1 MYRFRACVIALL
13 FGVFAATAVPA
24 QETQPTAPPAGLTQQ
39 QFDALVTAI
48 GDSVARKLR
57 EEGVVPAKPAGKEAG
72 REAGKE
78 AAPAAEAP
86 KVGVEDSGDAASRFA
101 SDFANRAETVLLAI
115 PSLPG
120 VFARIPSALDRS
132 ANGGQGPGAFL
143 LLLLAGSVAVL
154 AVEPLYRLLLTG
166 PRRRLAAAA
175 RPDPESNGLLQLLA
189 LAVLDAVA
197 LGLTALV
204 AFGLAGTWF
213 DGTDPQHRL
222 GALVLGGLFSW
233 RLYMFAFRLSLRP
246 VLADARLVPLDDTG
260 ARTVFHS
267 VAIAVGFVIGLRTLL
282 RLFIAMQIPREVI
295 SAGQVVL
302 NLVMLAVFIWACVR
316 SRDPVARWFESFGG
330 APGRQTAGAAVA
342 RRWLPLGIAFFVLLI
357 ATQIYGAIS
366 AKYSVPVAM
375 LLTVNVV
382 IGLLLAE
389 TVLMT
394 VTNRLGGRAV
404 TPPGVRPP
412 IRLADVVVR
421 CLRVAMFIVA
431 GVSVAQAWIVD
442 VVGLV
447 DQSGWHDLT
456 RSSLRAGATLFLAYV
471 GFEFVRLATHRY
483 VAPAG
488 GATMDEDA
496 GHTAAS
502 RLATLMP
509 LLRIALTVV
518 IAVIALLIVLSELGV
533 NITPLIAGASVLGL
547 AVSFG
552 SQTLVRDIVSGV
564 FYLADDAFR
573 VGEYIDC
580 GKAKGTVEGFT
591 LRSIRL
597 RHQNGQVHTIP
608 FGQLGQITNFSR
620 DWTTVKFNLKFARD
634 TDIEKL
640 RKVVKKIGQEMMENE
655 EIKGEIL
662 EPLKMQGIADIMEN
676 ALVVRFKF
684 TVKPG
689 KPSYIQRE
697 AVKRMVRIF
706 HESGIEFANA
716 LVAVQTMHG
725 ADPAANAAAAAQSV
739 IDSMKAAST
748 TAQAS

>member
-1 MYRFRACVIALL
+1 MNRFWACAVALL
-13 FGVFAATAVPA
+13 FGVLAVTAAPA
-24 QETQPTAPPAGLTQQ
+24 QESPAAPPAGLSQQ

-48 GDSVARKLR
+48 GDAVVKKLR
-57 EEGVVPAKPAGKEAG
+57 EEGAVPAKPAGKEA
-72 REAGKE
+72 AGKE

-86 KVGVEDSGDAASRFA
+86 KPASEEAGDAASRFA
-101 SDFANRAETVLLAI
+101 SDFANRAETVLLAM

-120 VFARIPSALDRS
+120 AFARIPSALDRS
-132 ANGGQGPGAFL
+132 AAGGHGLGGFI

-154 AVEPLYRLLLTG
+154 AVEPLYRLLLSG

-175 RPDPESNGLLQLLA
+175 RPGHRGQRPAAPPRSRG
-189 LAVLDAVA
+189 
-197 LGLTALV
+197 
-204 AFGLAGTWF
+204 AGRNRAR
-213 DGTDPQHRL
+213 PHRPR
-222 GALVLGGLFSW
+222 
-233 RLYMFAFRLSLRP
+233 RLRPRRDVVRRHGPAASPRRARPRRP
-246 VLADARLVPLDDTG
+246 VLVAALHVRLPGRAAARSWRTPGWFRSTISG
-260 ARTVFHS
+260 ARTVFRN

-282 RLFIAMQIPREVI
+282 RLLIAMQVPREVI
-295 SAGQVVL
+295 SAGQVVV
-302 NLVMLAVFIWACVR
+302 NLVMLAIFIWACVR

-330 APGRQTAGAAVA
+330 MPGRQTPGAAVA

-394 VTNRLGGRAV
+394 VTNRLGGRAE

-488 GATMDEDA
+488 SAAVDEDA
-496 GHTAAS
+496 SHTAAS

-552 SQTLVRDIVSGV
+552 SQTLVRDIVSGI

-634 TDIEKL
+634 TDVEKL
-640 RKVVKKIGQEMMENE
+640 RKISKKIGQEMMENE
-655 EIKGEIL
+655 EIRGEII

-676 ALVVRFKF
+676 AIVVRFKF

-697 AVKRMVRIF
+697 AVKRMVRTF
-706 HESGIEFANA
+706 HENGIEFANA
-716 LVAVQTMHG
+716 LVAVQTMQG

-739 IDSMKAAST
+739 IDSMKAASGAGA
-748 TAQAS
+748 AQAG